1 MGFVV
6 WDMGRDRT
14 LHYDHV
20 CTSYF
25 FYLYLILIF
34 SIFLKG
40 WCFVMGTVVLVIIIL
55 FLLPFLGCLI
65 IAPLAIET
73 GKMAAK
79 RARKR
84 PEAQHY
90 EDERS
95 LMKTFQERNKMRK
108 DRRQKEFES
117 DPYNCLLGK
126 PKDIFEEFVYN
137 HDGRL

>member
-1 MGFVV
+1 
-6 WDMGRDRT
+6 
-14 LHYDHV
+14 
-20 CTSYF
+20 
-25 FYLYLILIF
+25 
-34 SIFLKG
+34 
-40 WCFVMGTVVLVIIIL
+40 MGTVVLVIIIL